1 MKQRGF
7 AKYAWGVLGYNIL
20 VILWGAY
27 VRATGSGAGCGRH
40 WPLCN
45 GEVVP
50 RAPEI
55 ETIIEYVHRT
65 SSAFAGVLV
74 IILLVWAF
82 RAYGKGHAV
91 RKAAVFSLIF
101 IITEGLV
108 GAGLVLLEWVGDDD
122 SVGRAVT
129 MALHLSNTFLL
140 LGALG
145 LTAWWATTM
154 DDDDYRAPLQ
164 LRGQGRRAWLLGV
177 GLLLIMVV
185 SAAGAVTALGDTLFP
200 SETLAEGVARDFSP
214 TAHFLERLRVWHPLL
229 AVLTALYLF
238 TTLGLVQA
246 QRGDE
251 RTRRLVRLVQL
262 LLVAQLAAGA
272 INLILLAPV
281 FMQLLH
287 LLLADAVW
295 LALVFLSASALE
307 TSPEP
312 VAERQMQLSGAG

>member
-45 GEVVP
+45 GAVVP

-55 ETIIEYVHRT
+55 ETIIEYVHRA
-65 SSAFAGVLV
+65 SSGLAGVLV

-82 RAYGKGHAV
+82 RAYGKGHVV
-91 RKAAVFSLIF
+91 RKAALLSLVF
-101 IITEGLV
+101 IIAEGLV
-108 GAGLVLLEWVGDDD
+108 GAGLVLLEWVADDD

-145 LTAWWATTM
+145 LTAWWATIM

-164 LRGQGRRAWLLGV
+164 LEGQGRRAWLLGV
-177 GLLLIMVV
+177 GLLLVMVV

-200 SETLAEGVARDFSP
+200 SNTLAEGVA
-214 TAHFLERLRVWHPLL
+214 
-229 AVLTALYLF
+229 
-238 TTLGLVQA
+238 
-246 QRGDE
+246 
-251 RTRRLVRLVQL
+251 
-262 LLVAQLAAGA
+262 
-272 INLILLAPV
+272 
-281 FMQLLH
+281 
-287 LLLADAVW
+287 
-295 LALVFLSASALE
+295 
-307 TSPEP
+307 
-312 VAERQMQLSGAG
+312 

>member
-45 GEVVP
+45 GAVVP

-55 ETIIEYVHRT
+55 ETIIEYVHRA
-65 SSAFAGVLV
+65 SSGLAGVLV

-82 RAYGKGHAV
+82 RAYGKGHVV
-91 RKAAVFSLIF
+91 RKAALFSLVF
-101 IITEGLV
+101 IIVEGLV
-108 GAGLVLLEWVGDDD
+108 GAGLVLLEWVADDD

-145 LTAWWATTM
+145 LTAWWATIM

-164 LRGQGRRAWLLGV
+164 LEGQGRRAWLLGV
-177 GLLLIMVV
+177 GLLLVMVV

-200 SETLAEGVARDFSP
+200 SNTLAEGVARDFSP

-251 RTRRLVRLVQL
+251 RTRRLVRVVQL

-272 INLILLAPV
+272 VNLILLAPV

-295 LALVFLSASALE
+295 LALVFLGASALE

-312 VAERQMQLSGAG
+312 VAEGKMRLSGAG